1 MSETPRHDDE
11 AGASGETTPIDTSRT
26 QSVPSVPSPGEVPPP
41 GPPPGAPAPGAP
53 AYGPPGQGAPGQGAP
68 AYGAPPASPPQNP
81 FASPAEGA
89 PRSPYAA
96 PPAGAGPQPPY
107 GAAYPPP
114 PQAPGGYGAAPG
126 YGTPGYGAPGYGQP
140 GQGYPGP
147 PAYGAPGYGG
157 PQGYAGPY
165 APSRPLSGATIALL
179 VVSGLATLFG
189 GWGIPALILG
199 IIAAARKDEP
209 STSAS
214 LTRWGWIA
222 LVACFVL
229 AIVAFIL
236 LGALLTTFSTNNS
249 FSSGA

>member
-11 AGASGETTPIDTSRT
+11 PGASGETTPIDTSRT

-53 AYGPPGQGAPGQGAP
+53 AYGSPGQGAPGQGAP
-68 AYGAPPASPPQNP
+68 AYGAPPANPPQNP

-107 GAAYPPP
+107 GAPYPPP
-114 PQAPGGYGAAPG
+114 PRHPAATARARLRRSL
-126 YGTPGYGAPGYGQP
+126 GTANRVRAAPGYGAPGYG
-140 GQGYPGP
+140 
-147 PAYGAPGYGG
+147 GAPGY
-157 PQGYAGPY
+157 PGPY

-179 VVSGLATLFG
+179 VVSGLGTLFG

-222 LVACFVL
+222 LVVCFVL
-229 AIVAFIL
+229 AVVAVIL
-236 LGALLTTFSTNNS
+236 LVALATSFSTNNS

>member
-11 AGASGETTPIDTSRT
+11 PGASSETTPIDTSRT
-26 QSVPSVPSPGEVPPP
+26 QSVPSALSSGEVPPP

-53 AYGPPGQGAPGQGAP
+53 AYGSPGQGAP
-68 AYGAPPASPPQNP
+68 AYGTPPANPPQNP

-89 PRSPYAA
+89 PRSPYTA

-107 GAAYPPP
+107 GAPYPPP
-114 PQAPGGYGAAPG
+114 PQAAGGPGAGPG
-126 YGTPGYGAPGYGQP
+126 YGPPGYGAPGYG
-140 GQGYPGP
+140 
-147 PAYGAPGYGG
+147 GAPGY
-157 PQGYAGPY
+157 PSPY

-179 VVSGLATLFG
+179 VVAGLGTLSG

-222 LVACFVL
+222 LVVCFVL
-229 AIVAFIL
+229 AVVAVIL
-236 LGALLTTFSTNNS
+236 LIALAASFSTNNS